1 MPNPPNSPPTTARSQ
16 HEPLR
21 DRGHD
26 TLDDVRLRR
35 VSARL
40 AASCA
45 AIAVALPGLVVLDW
59 IASGGAGATSGLAG
73 GAVRLGTASIAFCL
87 AVALTLLPALL
98 LSAAFIAARRALL
111 TFAAGAWFDP
121 VAVRALGAFGR
132 WTVLAGA
139 ASLALPTLLGL
150 ALSIG
155 APPGERVLAI
165 SISSGAVTAM
175 LTGGVVWALGHVW
188 AQAATLRAELDGF
201 V

>member
-1 MPNPPNSPPTTARSQ
+1 MS
-16 HEPLR
+16 
-21 DRGHD
+21 
-26 TLDDVRLRR
+26 
-35 VSARL
+35 
-40 AASCA
+40 
-45 AIAVALPGLVVLDW
+45 GLV
-59 IASGGAGATSGLAG
+59 GGS
-73 GAVRLGTASIAFCL
+73 VRLGTSGIAFWL
-87 AVALTLLPALL
+87 AVALTLVPALL
-98 LSAAFIAARRALL
+98 LSAAFFAARRALL
-111 TFAAGAWFDP
+111 AFAAGAWFDP

>member
-1 MPNPPNSPPTTARSQ
+1 MPNSPNPPPTDARLP

-26 TLDDVRLRR
+26 TLNDVRLRR

-59 IASGGAGATSGLAG
+59 IANGGAGAISGLVG
-73 GAVRLGTASIAFCL
+73 GSVQLGTASIALWL
-87 AVALTLLPALL
+87 AAALTLVPALL
-98 LSAAFIAARRALL
+98 LSAAFLAARRALL
-111 TFAAGAWFDP
+111 AFAAGVWFDP

-139 ASLALPTLLGL
+139 SGLMLPTLLGL